1 MASASSSA
9 SPPRAHGLLSNAAV
23 WLATGLGTGYSPVVP
38 GTVGSAL
45 GVASFWLVHALPIW
59 GQVAALAVVTAL
71 GIAAASH
78 TAERVGRKDPGI
90 VVIDEV
96 VGQWAALLFLPL
108 NLATAGIAFVMFRA
122 MDVLK
127 PWPARDLEGLPG
139 GYGIVADDLMAGV
152 YANLLVRV
160 VLIVLPLA

>member
-1 MASASSSA
+1 MASASSASA
-9 SPPRAHGLLSNAAV
+9 PRAHGVLSNAAV

-59 GQVAALAVVTAL
+59 GQVAALLVVTAL

-90 VVIDEV
+90 VVID
-96 VGQWAALLFLPL
+96 
-108 NLATAGIAFVMFRA
+108 ATAGIAFVMFRA

-127 PWPARDLEGLPG
+127 PWPARDFEGLPG

-152 YANLLVRV
+152 YANLLVRI